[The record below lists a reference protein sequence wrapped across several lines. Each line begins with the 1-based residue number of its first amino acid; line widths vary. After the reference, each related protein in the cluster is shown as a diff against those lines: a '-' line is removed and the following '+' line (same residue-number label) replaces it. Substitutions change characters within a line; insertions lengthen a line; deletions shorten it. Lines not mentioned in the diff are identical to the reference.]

1 MARNFNKR
9 NLTTG
14 DIAKLCGVNFRTVIR
29 WIQRGHLKAFQLPG
43 RGDNRVQVADFI
55 EFLNAE
61 QHAGSRRNCMPSAK
75 KVLIVEGDAESAAS
89 MEKALQG
96 AGFDTRLATDGFS
109 AGALVSSF
117 GPNVMTVDVGMKGV
131 DGAQAIKL
139 MRDDAR
145 LGLAKII
152 AVTSASTSKKK
163 RDELLAAGA
172 DEVLNRPLSGSE
184 LVRRITASDG
194 LIPIPEQ
201 RSTRLSGPSQT
212 LTVSSAPPM
221 AASLA

>member
-55 EFLNAE
+55 EFLNE
-61 QHAGSRRNCMPSAK
+61 NNMPIPEELQPSAK
-75 KVLIVEGDAESAAS
+75 KVLIVEGDKQSAAS
-89 MEKALQG
+89 MEKALRG
-96 AGFDTRLATDGFS
+96 AGFETRLATDGFS
-109 AGALVSSF
+109 AGSLASSF
-117 GPNVMTVDVGMKGV
+117 GPNVMTVDVGMKGI
-131 DGAQAIKL
+131 DGATAIKL
-139 MRDDAR
+139 MRQDAR

-163 RDELLAAGA
+163 KEQLLAAGA
-172 DEVLNRPLSGSE
+172 DEVLIRPLRGAD
-184 LVRRITASDG
+184 LVEKITD
-194 LIPIPEQ
+194 
-201 RSTRLSGPSQT
+201 
-212 LTVSSAPPM
+212 LTG
-221 AASLA
+221 

>member
-55 EFLNAE
+55 DFLNE
-61 QHAGSRRNCMPSAK
+61 NNMPIPEELQPSAK
-75 KVLIVEGDAESAAS
+75 KVLIVEGDKRSATS

-96 AGFDTRLATDGFS
+96 AGFETRLATDGFS
-109 AGALVSSF
+109 AGALASSF
-117 GPNVMTVDVGMKGV
+117 GPNVMTVDVGMKGI
-131 DGAQAIKL
+131 DGAGAIKL
-139 MRDDAR
+139 MREDAR

-163 RDELLAAGA
+163 KEELLAAGA
-172 DEVLNRPLSGSE
+172 DEVLSRPLRGAD
-184 LVRRITASDG
+184 LVERITD
-194 LIPIPEQ
+194 
-201 RSTRLSGPSQT
+201 
-212 LTVSSAPPM
+212 LTS
-221 AASLA
+221 